1 MKNILAAA
9 LLAIVLILTARAAAP
24 PSPVAVPSNFFG
36 ISVFSASSYP
46 LGGGIVVGTEGK
58 VGGITI
64 TGIEPT
70 CDGGTSPSNACYKWA
85 TMDAW
90 VSRAQTNGWTLVY
103 DWDNLP
109 YWMCGN
115 AVGVRC
121 TVLPT
126 SLSYISNVAT
136 AMATRYKGQ
145 IKYYETENEINY
157 STNWSDTCANLVLL
171 HNTIRTAI
179 KAVDSS
185 ALVGA
190 PNMGIASSLSTGSC
204 SNSPTRGGGAREWI
218 FMQNFLQTRDSGGH
232 LPTVD
237 SVGEHFYSRNNAIP
251 LNSVTSAVASPSS
264 NLYVYNNFRSVMTA
278 AGIPTSAPLLS
289 TEASFG
295 RASGITLSASDQV
308 AFIGRFL
315 VTFAS
320 TWSDGGGILP
330 SWYAYDINFGTLNGS
345 NGMNP
350 LNAAAYG
357 QMESWL
363 TGATFSS
370 QCAPGAPSTVIV
382 CPYTTAS
389 GQNAEIIFNNNAG
402 ANAVFT
408 VPSWATFA
416 QSLQGRSMAI
426 SGGVVTVNNTPILL
440 IEGGSF
446 STNPNSLAFGAVL
459 DLTTSAGQTVAT
471 IVNPLANFLSSRPQ
485 WPARHWR

>member
-1 MKNILAAA
+1 
-9 LLAIVLILTARAAAP
+9 
-24 PSPVAVPSNFFG
+24 
-36 ISVFSASSYP
+36 
-46 LGGGIVVGTEGK
+46 
-58 VGGITI
+58 
-64 TGIEPT
+64 
-70 CDGGTSPSNACYKWA
+70 
-85 TMDAW
+85 
-90 VSRAQTNGWTLVY
+90 
-103 DWDNLP
+103 
-109 YWMCGN
+109 
-115 AVGVRC
+115 
-121 TVLPT
+121 
-126 SLSYISNVAT
+126 
-136 AMATRYKGQ
+136 
-145 IKYYETENEINY
+145 
-157 STNWSDTCANLVLL
+157 L

-370 QCAPGAPSTVIV
+370 QCAPGTPSTVIV

-416 QSLQGRSMAI
+416 QPLQGSNTAI
-426 SGGVVTVNNTPILL
+426 SNGVVTVNNTPILL
-440 IEGGSF
+440 SEGGSF

-485 WPARHWR
+485 WPARDWR